1 MKILILGCGQVGSAV
16 AKSLAQQPNNDVTV
30 IDINAASIQ
39 RLSDSLDI
47 QTLIGSCT
55 SPHILQAA
63 QIEDCDLLLALTGH
77 DETNLVA
84 CQLASRLYNTP
95 ESIARVRQAELVNAI
110 ATSDEDEDEGEAD
123 LQEPEAP
130 LTLEWLCK
138 IHGEVAKDEALEWGK
153 LDRKSVV

>member
-110 ATSDEDEDEGEAD
+110 ATSDEDEDEGEINQNIFD
-123 LQEPEAP
+123 VSYYIRPEQ
-130 LTLEWLCK
+130 LVTEQ
-138 IHGEVAKDEALEWGK
+138 
-153 LDRKSVV
+153 